1 MQKINLNLSL
11 DALVGIR
18 ESLSSYLI
26 LIDSELKKEESPKTV
41 LTKRRETAN
50 LAMSELMN
58 AIAE

>member
-11 DALVGIR
+11 DTLVGIR
-18 ESLSSYLI
+18 ESLSSYLT
-26 LIDSELKKEESPKTV
+26 LIDSELNKEEAPKTV

-50 LAMSELMN
+50 LAMSELMS